1 MSHTKI
7 TVKTLTKRTHIE
19 LFAGCGGLSL
29 GLKSEG
35 FELTFAN
42 ELSPMAGET
51 FAYNI
56 LNEDLRKVAKE
67 NSEAQKT
74 KWLSSGYD
82 PKELLARL
90 NENPIKADPNKPKI
104 YDEKPQY
111 IEDIKG
117 KLLIGSVIDL
127 NEHLIKNS
135 KLKKQI
141 KDLNVD
147 LVSGGPPC
155 QGFSMA
161 GLREVD
167 DIKNSLPFQFSQF
180 VKSTKPKIAV
190 LENVTGILRGFTS
203 PNDSGGEKY
212 YAWHEVAKSFA
223 SIDYIPICL
232 HVNAMHAGV
241 AQSRPRF
248 IMICLNKDTFK
259 SCKKRFKNNVY
270 FSEILDKSWEFYSNV
285 KIAKK
290 KNTLKTLSKK
300 ESGIECWDTSNK
312 DHWKYF
318 QSSSPLQELF
328 KYTEDAPNEVNKPH
342 SCAEAINDLC
352 LSKNG
357 KVYRRYRELL
367 EISFFED
374 NDTKKRIINLTSKEK
389 NKNTR
394 NHKFK
399 TQQRFRLLQVL
410 ESIEDNGIKRD
421 VSDYIR
427 RKRDRFTKPMV
438 EELMKHN
445 FIQESGEL
453 KKFKA
458 NDTDSLK
465 KHIKSLQTSK
475 HTQRALVANEP
486 SPAALTIPDDYCH
499 YSPKLTEARTLSV
512 REMARIQSFPDWFIF
527 RNKETT
533 GGERRSF
540 ETPQYTQVGN
550 AVPPL
555 LGKAIGKIVKELLT
569 GS

>member
-1 MSHTKI
+1 MSHTKS
-7 TVKTLTKRTHIE
+7 TVNTLTKRTHIE

-56 LNEDLRKVAKE
+56 LNEDLRKVSKE

-104 YDEKPQY
+104 YDEKPKD

-117 KLLIGSVIDL
+117 KLLIGSIIDL
-127 NEHLIKNS
+127 NEHLIKKSN
-135 KLKKQI
+135 LKKQI

-161 GLREVD
+161 GLRDID

-203 PNDSGGEKY
+203 PNDSGGEKH

-223 SIDYIPICL
+223 SIDYIPLCL

-259 SCKKRFKNNVY
+259 SCKERFKNNVY
-270 FSEILDKSWEFYSNV
+270 FSEILVKSWKFYSNV
-285 KIAKK
+285 KIAKR

-318 QSSSPLQELF
+318 QPSSPLQELL
-328 KYTEDAPNEVNKPH
+328 KYTEDAPNKDNKPH
-342 SCAEAINDLC
+342 FCAEAINDLC

-357 KVYRRYRELL
+357 KVYGRYRALL
-367 EISFFED
+367 ETSFFED
-374 NDTKKRIINLTSKEK
+374 NETKRRIKNLTSKEK
-389 NKNTR
+389 NRNTR

-399 TQQRFRLLQVL
+399 TQQRFRLLQIL
-410 ESIEDNGIKRD
+410 ESIKDDDIKRG
-421 VSDYIR
+421 VSDHIR
-427 RKRDRFTKPMV
+427 RKRDSLTKSMV
-438 EELMKHN
+438 EELMKN
-445 FIQESGEL
+445 DFLQESGEL
-453 KKFKA
+453 TKFEA
-458 NDTDSLK
+458 NDTTSLK

-475 HTQRALVANEP
+475 HTQRALVANKP

-499 YSPKLTEARTLSV
+499 YSPKKTEARTLSV

-555 LGKAIGKIVKELLT
+555 LGKAIGKTVKELLT
-569 GS
+569 GR